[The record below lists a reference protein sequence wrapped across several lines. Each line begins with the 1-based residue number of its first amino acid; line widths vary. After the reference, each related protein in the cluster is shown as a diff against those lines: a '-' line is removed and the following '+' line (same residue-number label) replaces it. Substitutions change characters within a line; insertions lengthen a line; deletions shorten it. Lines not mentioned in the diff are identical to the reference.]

1 MDPTQTA
8 QIQQAIAEGE
18 YYGMQTY
25 DQALLKLIEED
36 RVEFE
41 EALKAS
47 SRPHDF
53 KLMVQSTGLGMPRR

>member
-1 MDPTQTA
+1 
-8 QIQQAIAEGE
+8 
-18 YYGMQTY
+18 
-25 DQALLKLIEED
+25 
-36 RVEFE
+36 VEFE

>member
-18 YYGMQTY
+18 CYGMQTF
-25 DQALLKLIEED
+25 DQALLKPIEED
-36 RVEFE
+36 RVAFE
-41 EALKAS
+41 EALRAS
-47 SRPHDF
+47 SRPQDF